1 MDQKQ
6 IASLEHKIKKKYGNI
21 AGIIALKNN
30 HVVYENYFNQCSE
43 NDPIHIFSVTK
54 SIVSMLFGIAL
65 DKGCIKNLDEK
76 VMDFFPND
84 QIKKTEKTIQHITI
98 RNLLTMTAPYKH
110 RFNPYPKYFSS
121 EDWVMSSLDFLG
133 GHGKIGN
140 FRYAPIIG
148 IDILSGILINTTGK
162 SVLEFAQDN
171 LFDPLG
177 ISVDKNIYFRT
188 KEEQLDFYK
197 SKGAN
202 GWVADPNGTNTAGW
216 GLSLT
221 TTDMAKLGQLYLNEG
236 YWESRQI
243 ISRNWIAESTQVQ
256 SVWKARHL
264 KYGYLWWIINE
275 AEHSYAA
282 LGDGGNA
289 IYVNPKD
296 RIVVAVSSLFVPG
309 VKDRIDFIKR
319 EIEPLLLVQKGG

>member
-1 MDQKQ
+1 MEQKQ
-6 IASLEHKIKKKYGNI
+6 IASLERKIEKEYGNI
-21 AGIIALKNN
+21 AGIIVLKDDN
-30 HVVYENYFNQCSE
+30 VVYKKYFNQCSE

-65 DKGCIKNLDEK
+65 DKSCNTHLDEK
-76 VMDFFPND
+76 VIGFFPNY
-84 QIKKTEKTIQHITI
+84 QIKKREKTIQHITI
-98 RNLLTMTAPYKH
+98 RNLLTMTAPYKY

-133 GHGKIGN
+133 GRGKIGN
-140 FRYAPIIG
+140 FKYAPIIG
-148 IDILSGILINTTGK
+148 IDILSGVLINTTGK

-171 LFDPLG
+171 LFYPLG
-177 ISVDKNIYFRT
+177 IFVDKNIYFQN
-188 KEEQLDFYK
+188 KQEQLDFYK

-202 GWVADPNGTNTAGW
+202 GWVADLKGTNTAGW

-221 TTDMAKLGQLYLNEG
+221 TMDMAKLGQLYLNEG
-236 YWESRQI
+236 YWNGRQI
-243 ISRNWIAESTQVQ
+243 ISGKWIAESTQVQ

-264 KYGYLWWIINE
+264 KYGYLWWVIDE

-319 EIEPLLLVQKGG
+319 EIEPLFK

>member
-1 MDQKQ
+1 MKQ
-6 IASLEHKIKKKYGNI
+6 EQITSLENKIKKEYGNI
-21 AGIIALKNN
+21 TGIIVLKDNN
-30 HVVYENYFNQCSE
+30 AAYESYFNQCSE

-54 SIVSMLFGIAL
+54 SIISMLFGIAL

-76 VMDFFPND
+76 VIDFFPNY
-84 QIKKTEKTIQHITI
+84 QTRKREKTIQHVTI
-98 RNLLTMTAPYKH
+98 RNLLTMTAPYKY

-121 EDWVMSSLDFLG
+121 DDWVISSLDLLG
-133 GHGKIGN
+133 GNGKIGN
-140 FRYAPIIG
+140 FKYAPVIG
-148 IDILSGILINTTGK
+148 IDILSGILVNATGK

-171 LFDPLG
+171 LFSPLG
-177 ISVDKNIYFRT
+177 ISVDKNIYFQS
-188 KEEQLDFYK
+188 KEEQLDFYQ

-202 GWVADPNGTNTAGW
+202 GWVADPKGTNTAGW

-221 TTDMAKLGQLYLNEG
+221 TMDMAKLGQLYLNEG
-236 YWESRQI
+236 HWNGRQV
-243 ISRNWIAESTQVQ
+243 ISDQWIFESTQVQ

-264 KYGYLWWIINE
+264 KYGYLWWVIDE

-289 IYVNPKD
+289 IYVNVKD
-296 RIVVAVSSLFVPG
+296 KIVVDISSLFVPR

-319 EIEPLLLVQKGG
+319 EIEPLFILRTG

>member
-1 MDQKQ
+1 MKQ
-6 IASLEHKIKKKYGNI
+6 EQQASLEKKIKRECSNI
-21 AGIIALKNN
+21 AGIIILKDDN
-30 HVVYENYFNQCSE
+30 VVYESYFNQCSE
-43 NDPIHIFSVTK
+43 NEPVHIFSVTK

-65 DKGCIKNLDEK
+65 EKGYMKNLDEK
-76 VMDFFPND
+76 VIDFFPNY
-84 QIKKTEKTIQHITI
+84 QIRKREKTIQQITI
-98 RNLLTMTAPYKH
+98 RNLLTMTAPYKY

-121 EDWVMSSLDFLG
+121 KDWVISSLDFLG
-133 GHGKIGN
+133 GNGKIGN

-162 SVLEFAQDN
+162 SVLEFAWDN
-171 LFDPLG
+171 LFSPLG
-177 ISVDKNIYFRT
+177 ISVDKNIYFQS

-202 GWVADPNGTNTAGW
+202 GWVADSNGTNTAGW

-221 TTDMAKLGQLYLNEG
+221 TMDMAKLGQLCLNGG
-236 YWESRQI
+236 YWNGRQI
-243 ISRNWIAESTQVQ
+243 ISKEWIDESTRVQ

-264 KYGYLWWIINE
+264 KYGYLWWVIDE
-275 AEHSYAA
+275 AQHSYAA

-296 RIVVAVSSLFVPG
+296 RIVVAVSALFVAR
-309 VKDRIDFIKR
+309 VKDRIDFIKK
-319 EIEPLLLVQKGG
+319 EIEPLFK

>member
-1 MDQKQ
+1 MEQKQ
-6 IASLEHKIKKKYGNI
+6 IASLENKIKRESGNI
-21 AGIIALKNN
+21 AGIIVLKEDN
-30 HVVYENYFNQCSE
+30 VVYENYFNQCSE

-65 DKGCIKNLDEK
+65 GKGCIKNLDEK
-76 VMDFFPND
+76 VIEFFPNY
-84 QIKKTEKTIQHITI
+84 QIKKREKTIQHITI
-98 RNLLTMTAPYKH
+98 RNLLTMTAPYKY
-110 RFNPYPKYFSS
+110 RFTPYQKYFSS
-121 EDWVMSSLDFLG
+121 EDWVISSLDFLG
-133 GHGKIGN
+133 GRGKIGD

-171 LFDPLG
+171 LFYPLG
-177 ISVDKNIYFRT
+177 ISVDKNIYFRN

-202 GWVADPNGTNTAGW
+202 GWVADLNGTNTAGW

-221 TTDMAKLGQLYLNEG
+221 TMDMAKLGQLYLNEG
-236 YWESRQI
+236 YWNGRQI
-243 ISRNWIAESTQVQ
+243 ISGKWIAESTRVQ

-264 KYGYLWWIINE
+264 KYGYLWWVIDE
-275 AEHSYAA
+275 GEHSYAA

-289 IYVNPKD
+289 IYVNPKNK
-296 RIVVAVSSLFVPG
+296 IVVSISSLFVPR
-309 VKDRIDFIKR
+309 VKDRIDFIKG
-319 EIEPLLLVQKGG
+319 EIEPLFK

>member
-1 MDQKQ
+1 MKQ
-6 IASLEHKIKKKYGNI
+6 EQITSLENKIKKEYGNI
-21 AGIIALKNN
+21 TGIIVLKDNN
-30 HVVYENYFNQCSE
+30 AAYESYFNQCSE

-54 SIVSMLFGIAL
+54 SIISMLFGIAL

-76 VMDFFPND
+76 VIDFFPNY
-84 QIKKTEKTIQHITI
+84 QTRKREKTIQHVTI
-98 RNLLTMTAPYKH
+98 RNLLTMTAPYKY

-121 EDWVMSSLDFLG
+121 DDWVISSLDLLG
-133 GHGKIGN
+133 GNGKIGN
-140 FRYAPIIG
+140 FKYAPVIG
-148 IDILSGILINTTGK
+148 IDILSGILVNATGK

-171 LFDPLG
+171 LFSPLG
-177 ISVDKNIYFRT
+177 ISVDKNIYFQS
-188 KEEQLDFYK
+188 KEEQLDFYQ

-202 GWVADPNGTNTAGW
+202 GWVADPKGTNTAGW

-221 TTDMAKLGQLYLNEG
+221 TMDMAKLGQLYLNEG
-236 YWESRQI
+236 HWNGRQV
-243 ISRNWIAESTQVQ
+243 ISDQWIFESTQVQ

-264 KYGYLWWIINE
+264 KYGYLWWVIDE

-289 IYVNPKD
+289 IYVNVKD
-296 RIVVAVSSLFVPG
+296 KIVVAISSLFVPR

-319 EIEPLLLVQKGG
+319 EIEPLFILCTG

>member
-1 MDQKQ
+1 MEQKQ
-6 IASLEHKIKKKYGNI
+6 IASLEYKIEKEYGNI
-21 AGIIALKNN
+21 AGIIVLKDDN
-30 HVVYENYFNQCSE
+30 VVYKKYFNQCSE

-76 VMDFFPND
+76 VIGFFPNY
-84 QIKKTEKTIQHITI
+84 QIKKREKTIQHITI
-98 RNLLTMTAPYKH
+98 RNLLTMTAPYKY

-133 GHGKIGN
+133 GRGKIGN
-140 FRYAPIIG
+140 FKYAPIIG
-148 IDILSGILINTTGK
+148 IDILSGVLINTTGK

-171 LFDPLG
+171 LFYPLG
-177 ISVDKNIYFRT
+177 IFVDKNIYFQN
-188 KEEQLDFYK
+188 KQEQLDFYK

-202 GWVADPNGTNTAGW
+202 GWVADLKGTNTAGW

-221 TTDMAKLGQLYLNEG
+221 TMDMAKLGQLYLNEG
-236 YWESRQI
+236 YWNGRQI
-243 ISRNWIAESTQVQ
+243 ISGKWIAESTQVQ

-264 KYGYLWWIINE
+264 KYGYLWWVIDE

-319 EIEPLLLVQKGG
+319 EIESLFK